1 MLLKIRLTGPGT
13 WDIVGFM
20 NDKTL
25 IVKKKNVWGTELIY
39 PVCQDAILFSCIAG
53 SKTFCSITIAN
64 IKKLGYK
71 FETQKEEI

>member
-1 MLLKIRLTGPGT
+1 
-13 WDIVGFM
+13 M

-25 IVKKKNVWGTELIY
+25 IVKKKNVYGNELVY
-39 PVCQDAILFSCIAG
+39 PVCNDSVLFSCIAG
-53 SKTFCSITIAN
+53 TKTLCNITIAN